1 MDQID
6 QLQAMIRAFQERQ
19 GRTPADWSEL
29 RAVGYLKGTPVD
41 PTGTPYLLEAGVVV
55 MDRKSPLAPLPTTP
69 R

>member
-1 MDQID
+1 MNPHNIASTDE
-6 QLQAMIRAFQERQ
+6 LSGWFA